1 MLTMEGQHCCT
12 AFQCLP
18 GSAPVQHVIQPTP
31 LASPGAAA
39 AAAAGACPAAAAT
52 SPAAAAA
59 ARIAASITPGASVS
73 TARAAAAAAGNC
85 QLLPVAAAAEGHDQV
100 EHAVSCRH
108 HHVEH
113 EAAGSAAAP
122 AVQLKQRQT
131 MTTDQTLY
139 NTALAGC
146 TCRAAHGTAQTA
158 VKQAS

>member
-59 ARIAASITPGASVS
+59 ARIAASITPG
-73 TARAAAAAAGNC
+73 ARAAAAAAGNC